1 MTREQLTLEEFAQ
14 SDQGEVE
21 AASEPQILTV
31 SDLNKMIRQSLEG
44 QFGLIW
50 IKAEISNFKP
60 HSSGHFYFSL
70 KDDSSQISAVMFRG
84 FNSRLKFKPENGMEV
99 VVRGRV
105 TVYEPRGSYQIFC
118 ELMEPVGVGALQ
130 LAYEQLKEKLKAEGL
145 FDTSRKKQLPFMPK
159 RLAIVTSPTGAAI
172 RDMLNVLSRRAR
184 GLEITIIPAVVQGA
198 QAPVEIV
205 KAIELAQQIGGF
217 DVMIV
222 GRGGGS
228 MEDLWGFNDERV
240 ARAIASCK
248 IPVISAVGHE
258 VDFTISDFVADMRA
272 PTPSAAA
279 ELVVRNATDLLE
291 KLSLIHARL
300 VGLVNKKIQL
310 DRKQLQTFEKG
321 LVDPKRRLQDFALR
335 LDELIQRLDLAIH
348 HLVDDKRQF
357 IVILRHRLGD
367 PATKLQL
374 AHQKLMRLSDLLD
387 SLSPLKVVGRGYSIV
402 KKDHEVI
409 KDSAQLKVGDSIR
422 VQFARGYA
430 KAKIEELE

>member
-14 SDQGEVE
+14 SDQGEAD
-21 AASEPQILTV
+21 AASDPQILTV

-50 IKAEISNFKP
+50 VKAEISNFKP

-70 KDDSSQISAVMFRG
+70 KDDGSQISAVMFRG

-145 FDTSRKKQLPFMPK
+145 FDPSRKKQLPFMPK
-159 RLAIVTSPTGAAI
+159 RIVIVTSPTGAAI

-184 GLEITIIPAVVQGA
+184 GLEVTIIPAVVQGA
-198 QAPVEIV
+198 QAPAEIV
-205 KAIELAQQIGGF
+205 RAIELAQKVGGF

-240 ARAIASCK
+240 ARAIANCK

-291 KLSLIHARL
+291 KLSLIQARL
-300 VGLVNKKIQL
+300 VGLVNKNIQL
-310 DRKQLQTFEKG
+310 DKRQLQALEKG

-335 LDELIQRLDLAIH
+335 LDELIQRLDLATH
-348 HLVDDKRQF
+348 HLVEDKRQLV
-357 IVILRHRLGD
+357 VILRHRLGD
-367 PATKLQL
+367 PAAKLQL

-409 KDSAQLKVGDSIR
+409 KESAQLRVGDSVR
-422 VQFARGYA
+422 MQFARGYA

>member
-14 SDQGEVE
+14 SDQGEPD
-21 AASEPQILTV
+21 ATSDPQILTV

-50 IKAEISNFKP
+50 VKAEISNFKP

-70 KDDSSQISAVMFRG
+70 KDDGSQISAVMFRG

-145 FDTSRKKQLPFMPK
+145 FDPGRKKQLPFMPK
-159 RLAIVTSPTGAAI
+159 RIVIVTSPTGAAI

-198 QAPVEIV
+198 QAPAEIV
-205 KAIELAQQIGGF
+205 RAIELAQKVGGF

-240 ARAIASCK
+240 ARAIANCK

-291 KLSLIHARL
+291 KLSLIQARL
-300 VGLVNKKIQL
+300 VGLVNKNIQL
-310 DRKQLQTFEKG
+310 DKRQLQALEKG

-335 LDELIQRLDLAIH
+335 LDELIQRLDLATH
-348 HLVDDKRQF
+348 HLVEDKRQLV
-357 IVILRHRLGD
+357 VILRHRLGD
-367 PATKLQL
+367 PAAKLQL

-409 KDSAQLKVGDSIR
+409 KESAQLRVGDSVR
-422 VQFARGYA
+422 MQFARGYA